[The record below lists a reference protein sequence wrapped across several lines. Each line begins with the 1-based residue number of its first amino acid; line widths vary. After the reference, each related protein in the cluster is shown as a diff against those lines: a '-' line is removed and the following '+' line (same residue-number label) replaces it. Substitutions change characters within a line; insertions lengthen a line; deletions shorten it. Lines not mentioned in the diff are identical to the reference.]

1 MGSVRDQLRA
11 RLDRLRERKARLVAE
26 TLAVQ
31 AQIDDQ
37 KATLDALTP
46 SDEQTLARLQG
57 IGIIEAKD

>member
-1 MGSVRDQLRA
+1 MGSVREQLRA

-46 SDEQTLARLQG
+46 ADEQTLARLQG

>member
-1 MGSVRDQLRA
+1 MGSVREQLRA

-46 SDEQTLARLQG
+46 ADEQTLARLQG
-57 IGIIEAKD
+57 IGIIEDKD

>member
-1 MGSVRDQLRA
+1 MGSVREQLRA

-46 SDEQTLARLQG
+46 ADESTLARLQG

>member
-1 MGSVRDQLRA
+1 MGSVREQLRA

-26 TLAVQ
+26 VTAIQ

>member
-46 SDEQTLARLQG
+46 ADEQTLARLQG